1 MTQRPLRMTA
11 RTIVPS
17 CAAWGTLLLTLAAG
31 CASSVGET
39 PPSTVAT
46 APAVTQP
53 PVAAGAGSGASVA
66 PPAEKPLEGP
76 PGVAAPAVVDCGT
89 TPADMA
95 CVPGGWHPRGVDED
109 RDGCKQAD
117 EPRSGPASMPKALV
131 WNQTFWMDKYE
142 VTIGDY
148 GQCMRAG
155 KCPKAAPLYQDFS
168 DPKQPMT
175 GGNWYDAAAYCEWR
189 GKRLPTE
196 AEFELAARGPEGEK
210 TPFGNELVSCE
221 NAVIMDER
229 GRSCGITKRGSQPEK
244 GKVLPVGSR
253 AAGRYG
259 IFDLVGNA
267 EEWVADWW
275 SPSWESCGEACLG
288 INPTGPCGG
297 GAAPCKGHSNKTVR
311 GGSWYWGPECA
322 TGIRRRRHVAS
333 NSPPHHF
340 GFRCAADQGS
350 AVRLPNG
357 GTN

>member
-1 MTQRPLRMTA
+1 MTQRPPRMTA
-11 RTIVPS
+11 RNIVP
-17 CAAWGTLLLTLAAG
+17 AAAALGGLLLLALQPG
-31 CASSVGET
+31 CSTGVGET
-39 PPSTVAT
+39 PPPTVAA
-46 APAVTQP
+46 APAVTP
-53 PVAAGAGSGASVA
+53 PIAVGSGAGPAIAPAAVKVVA
-66 PPAEKPLEGP
+66 GP
-76 PGVAAPAVVDCGT
+76 PGIEAPALVDCGA

-117 EPRSGPASMPKALV
+117 EPRSGPASMPSALV

-148 GQCMRAG
+148 GQCMSAG
-155 KCPKAAPLYQDFS
+155 GCPAAAPLYQDFS
-168 DPKQPMT
+168 NPKQPIT
-175 GGNWYDAAAYCEWR
+175 GGNWYAAEAYCSWR

-210 TPFGNELVSCE
+210 TPFGNDLVSCE
-221 NAVIMDER
+221 NAVIKDER
-229 GRSCGITKRGSQPEK
+229 GRSCGITKRGASPEK
-244 GKVLPVGSR
+244 GKVLLVGSR

-275 SPSWESCGEACLG
+275 SPSWASCGEACLG
-288 INPTGPCGG
+288 INPKGPCGG

-340 GFRCAADQGS
+340 GFRCAADAGS
-350 AVRLPNG
+350 PVRLPNG
-357 GTN
+357 KAN